1 MINSI
6 RLRNLLDRGQAKLAQ
21 AAGLVPETRVP
32 GITAMAALWRSE
44 LNGGNIFSKTQSDQ
58 NRLDIAYKLFQ
69 GRDPLS
75 EELKKLL
82 LNKSVMTLL
91 TEKESITRKVGNT
104 AAHGPIKPEIM
115 KDAVE
120 RQAGDANKPG
130 MAAILDFVASN
141 R

>member
-91 TEKESITRKVGNT
+91 TEKESITRATPRLMV
-104 AAHGPIKPEIM
+104 P
-115 KDAVE
+115 
-120 RQAGDANKPG
+120 
-130 MAAILDFVASN
+130 
-141 R
+141 